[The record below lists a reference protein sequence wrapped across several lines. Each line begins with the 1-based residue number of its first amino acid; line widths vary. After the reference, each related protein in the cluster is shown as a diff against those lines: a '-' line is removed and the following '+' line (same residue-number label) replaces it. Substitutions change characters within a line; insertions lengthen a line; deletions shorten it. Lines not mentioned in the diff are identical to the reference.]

1 MQVAQTWRERTGMER
16 VPEWD
21 VLIEKLS
28 PLAYNDEQLYL
39 AAETAVDTYKDI
51 RFTSDHMAVLGAVGI
66 LPMNQLIHA
75 GYMKNT
81 LHWIWDNWNW
91 DKTWGWGLSDD
102 SHECRPNG

>member
-51 RFTSDHMAVLGAVGI
+51 R
-66 LPMNQLIHA
+66 LPQ
-75 GYMKNT
+75 T
-81 LHWIWDNWNW
+81 
-91 DKTWGWGLSDD
+91 TWQCWALSA
-102 SHECRPNG
+102 SCP